1 MDLCS
6 SKMVKKHQPVKVIK
20 VPLKRSSIDRPQVFP
35 RLPRLYLELIENKA
49 KIKQDLVNKEHS
61 PQISVVEHIPIKD
74 FNKNNHFD
82 DRKKQNHKESKK
94 PIEDTDDDSGD
105 DSDESN
111 TTTPPSKNKKKDSK
125 DFESRMD
132 FLLSDDDNE
141 SDEEIIEKKR
151 SSSKESVSSS
161 DSEVSETNDK
171 DKDNDKDNSSAG
183 DSEDL
188 SVRLKEL
195 LNDDSSSEVSFDKNS
210 ERSSKKKKNKDKYSR
225 HRDSMGHSIPIT
237 TNYGSAPTLSELE
250 KQGGYIP
257 RKELRDINQTTM
269 NEQKEEDAKRELLF
283 KFDLLRKSYPSSIIP
298 EYTIHT
304 DIRTLQKSY
313 GDSVR
318 RLSLDSSVEN
328 YKTYIVYGFMGCEF
342 VFGNF
347 LGFDMQGFTQQQIL
361 SMNSYEKLLIELG
374 EKSYVPTGSKW
385 PVELRLLFMIIMNA
399 AFFVISKMIMKKTGA
414 NILGM
419 VNSMNAAPTQAS
431 TPAHRKRRMKGPNI
445 DLPDLDDTLE

>member
-1 MDLCS
+1 
-6 SKMVKKHQPVKVIK
+6 MVKKHQPVKVIK
-20 VPLKRSSIDRPQVFP
+20 IPLKRSPIDRPQVFP

-61 PQISVVEHIPIKD
+61 PQISGVEHPPIKD
-74 FNKNNHFD
+74 FNKNNHFNGHKKHN
-82 DRKKQNHKESKK
+82 RKERETL
-94 PIEDTDDDSGD
+94 PDDTDD

-111 TTTPPSKNKKKDSK
+111 TPTPPSKNNKK

-132 FLLSDDDNE
+132 FLLSDEDE
-141 SDEEIIEKKR
+141 SDEEIVEKKR

-161 DSEVSETNDK
+161 DTEISVSKDK
-171 DKDNDKDNSSAG
+171 DKDKDKDDSSAG

-195 LNDDSSSEVSFDKNS
+195 LNDDSCSEVSFDKDS
-210 ERSSKKKKNKDKYSR
+210 ERSLKKKKRKDKYSR
-225 HRDSMGHSIPIT
+225 HRDSTGHSIPIA

-250 KQGGYIP
+250 RQGGYIP

-269 NEQKEEDAKRELLF
+269 NEQKEEDTKRELLF

-298 EYTIHT
+298 EYTVHT
-304 DIRTLQKSY
+304 DIKTMQKSY
-313 GDSVR
+313 SDSVR

-419 VNSMNAAPTQAS
+419 VNSMNAVPTQS
-431 TPAHRKRRMKGPNI
+431 TTPAQHKRRMKGPNI
-445 DLPDLDDTLE
+445 DLPDLDDKLE